1 MSPLS
6 HASNQL
12 AWFTGSTENSNLLKR
27 SIVRFRRRARN
38 VSSFVSVYSL
48 IWNLA
53 LVFLLIPGA
62 AAFLNEVY
70 PNRISTSQIRLGF
83 SSWARRRG
91 PRCASDRHIGGG
103 CPGFS
108 AWYPAPRVHDIYI
121 QLCPGDTVEARPV
134 CFFHDMLWSRVSS
147 SGLLALEEVVSG
159 TDICNVLPR
168 FFNLKY
174 KTNWRKRLTHSVT
187 FAVALTEPTWIW
199 TTILKES
206 DRNRISFSCHMR
218 LDFLFFPCI
227 FPV

>member
-12 AWFTGSTENSNLLKR
+12 AWFTGSTENSHLLKR

-121 QLCPGDTVEARPV
+121 QLCPGDTVEARPPRV
-134 CFFHDMLWSRVSS
+134 RLSRHALVPGVFQWSSSIRRSRVR
-147 SGLLALEEVVSG
+147 
-159 TDICNVLPR
+159 PR
-168 FFNLKY
+168 HLQ
-174 KTNWRKRLTHSVT
+174 RP
-187 FAVALTEPTWIW
+187 PT
-199 TTILKES
+199 
-206 DRNRISFSCHMR
+206 
-218 LDFLFFPCI
+218 LFF
-227 FPV
+227 